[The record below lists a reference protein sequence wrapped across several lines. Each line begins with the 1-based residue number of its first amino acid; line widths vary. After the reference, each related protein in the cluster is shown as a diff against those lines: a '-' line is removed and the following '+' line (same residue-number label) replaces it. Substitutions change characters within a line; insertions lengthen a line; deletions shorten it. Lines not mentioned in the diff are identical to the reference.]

1 MKIFSTTQSRQA
13 DSFTIEHEKVSSET
27 LIKNAGEA
35 CFQWFLK
42 NICRTNGTEDI
53 KLLFL
58 CGVGNN
64 GADGLAMA
72 LRSFDIVLDVMVVV
86 VNHSDQHSPEFD
98 KLKFQFP
105 EGSRLIEIISFDQ
118 IAPEIFKFAEG
129 AYIIDTLLGSGLNR
143 PVNGVIGDC
152 INFSNSQPNAVISLD
167 IPSGMYG
174 DKLNEIND
182 IVVKAEHTLSF
193 QFPKLAFLFPEN
205 FANVGDFE
213 ILDIGLSDEY
223 TKMTSCKNHFIVKSE
238 IKELLQTRNKNAH
251 KGNFGHA
258 LIVAGSKGKIG
269 AAVLSTQA
277 CMRTGAGLVTVHTP
291 ACGYE
296 IIQIS
301 VPEAMV
307 HADSEADFITDSIK
321 TETFNAIGVGPGI
334 RMEKQTQNILK
345 LLIQNSNRPMV
356 FDADAINILAENK
369 TWLSFLPTNSILTPH
384 IKEFERLVG
393 KATNTQDRLKQQVDF
408 ATKYNVIVVLKGAY
422 SSVATPQGEL
432 FFNSTGNPGMA
443 TGGSG
448 DVLTGIITSLLA
460 QGYSAFHA
468 SIIGVFLHGTAGDC
482 ASNQQMEE
490 TMIASDIIENISQA
504 YSAIRS
510 ISI

>member
-1 MKIFSTTQSRQA
+1 MLQLFSSVQVRKA
-13 DSFTIEHEKVSSET
+13 DAYTIQNEPVSSIDLMER
-27 LIKNAGEA
+27 AAAA
-35 CFQWFLK
+35 CVEWMNHYQDLSTK
-42 NICRTNGTEDI
+42 NIMI
-53 KLLFL
+53 F
-58 CGVGNN
+58 CGPGNN
-64 GADGLAMA
+64 GGDGLAIARMLHTQNIPVIA
-72 LRSFDIVLDVMVVV
+72 CIPHESAKFSEDFS
-86 VNHSDQHSPEFD
+86 VNLERAKKCGVEIRKNDKYSPEW
-98 KLKFQFP
+98 LS
-105 EGSRLIEIISFDQ
+105 GNTIIVDALF
-118 IAPEIFKFAEG
+118 
-129 AYIIDTLLGSGLNR
+129 GSGLSKPLEGIYNEL
-143 PVNGVIGDC
+143 VKLINQSKC
-152 INFSNSQPNAVISLD
+152 ITIAID
-167 IPSGMYG
+167 IPSGLYA
-174 DKLNEIND
+174 DRSADPNRD
-182 IVVKAEHTLSF
+182 AIVKSDYTLSF

-213 ILDIGLSDEY
+213 ILDIGLSNEY
-223 TKMTSCKNHFIVKSE
+223 TRMTSCKNHFVVKSE

-321 TETFNAIGVGPGI
+321 TETYNAIGVGPGI
-334 RMEKQTQNILK
+334 GMEKQTQNILK
-345 LLIQNSNRPMV
+345 LFIQNSNSPMV

-408 ATKYNVIVVLKGAY
+408 AIKYNVIVVLKGAY

-482 ASNQQMEE
+482 ASNQQTEE

-504 YSAIRS
+504 YSTIRA